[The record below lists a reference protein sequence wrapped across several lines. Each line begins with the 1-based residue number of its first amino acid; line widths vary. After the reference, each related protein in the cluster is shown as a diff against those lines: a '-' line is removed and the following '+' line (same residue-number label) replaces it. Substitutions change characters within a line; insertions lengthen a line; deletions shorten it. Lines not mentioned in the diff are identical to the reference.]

1 MVFIDG
7 CRFAEPVLMAS
18 VVDPRIAARSPA
30 VSSFHVDE
38 DSSPVGRVLHL
49 FQTTNLG
56 GMEQVTFRVM
66 PHLEARGFSFR
77 IATPRPFGLAVGE
90 VRRFDRD
97 ARDFPYRGRF
107 GWRDFGA
114 LRKHVRELAS
124 ACSHIWIT
132 GTSAAALAAV
142 RGLPQPKILSHH
154 YAHYEGNLPSL
165 RWRAFYEL
173 MCRDLDVVTYPSIM
187 TRDEA
192 VAIAPWL
199 SGRAQVVRNGVDVHY
214 HDEATLRT
222 RRINARRSL
231 GLPQDAFIVGNAGW
245 LIRRKRF
252 DVFLQVAARV
262 RSQIPDSQFIIC
274 GGGEEESAL
283 KRLASDLG
291 LGDCV
296 RFLGWSTDL
305 TLHYQSWDALL
316 FNTDFDTLPSTPM
329 EAAAEGCIVVASQ
342 TYSGLGE
349 LIVHGRTGYLFPTH
363 DLDSLTE
370 SLLAIRREPKR
381 AAQMRQQAAKKLRS
395 EFSLDVAANFF
406 TKFFS
411 NRMFLK
417 N

>member
-1 MVFIDG
+1 MG
-7 CRFAEPVLMAS
+7 GGTFALFHLSLFHSAPYFVMS
-18 VVDPRIAARSPA
+18 A
-30 VSSFHVDE
+30 VSCFNVDE
-38 DSSPVGRVLHL
+38 DPSPGGTVLHL

-56 GMEQVTFRVM
+56 GMEQVTFRLM
-66 PHLEARGFSFR
+66 PRLAARGFSFR
-77 IATPRPFGLAVGE
+77 IATPRPFGLAVEE

-97 ARDFPYRGRF
+97 ARDFRYRGRF
-107 GWRDFGA
+107 GWRDFGSF
-114 LRKHVRELAS
+114 RKHVHELAS

-142 RGLPQPKILSHH
+142 RGLPQRKILSHH
-154 YAHYEGNLPSL
+154 YHHYEGKLPYLS
-165 RWRAFYEL
+165 WRAFYEL
-173 MCRDLDVVTYPSIM
+173 TCRDIDVVTYPSIM

-192 VAIAPWL
+192 VDIAPWL

-214 HDEATLRT
+214 IDEATRRT

-262 RSQIPDSQFIIC
+262 RSQMPDSQFIIC
-274 GGGEEESAL
+274 GGGNEESAL
-283 KRLASDLG
+283 RRLASDLG

-349 LIVHGRTGYLFPTH
+349 LIVHDQTGYLYPTH
-363 DLDSLTE
+363 DLDSLTA
-370 SLLAIRREPKR
+370 SLLAIRREPNR
-381 AAQMRQQAAKKLRS
+381 AEQIRHQAATKLRS

-406 TKFFS
+406 TNFLS
-411 NRMFLK
+411 SGVSLK
-417 N
+417 NIGAR